1 MKTKIIK
8 VLYSSRYSRNT
19 YKPVPKIQIEGN
31 WLEAHGFHIGEP
43 VQVECENGSIH
54 IHTLPEEELN
64 ARKQRELQAELNHKI
79 IELKNLKSSI
89 ETISANLL
97 HAAKTSAPH
106 ASQLQATM
114 VCESQAPF
122 ADNPN
127 SKD

>member
-1 MKTKIIK
+1 MKSKTIK
-8 VLYSSRYSRNT
+8 VVYSSRQSRNT
-19 YKPVPKIQIEGN
+19 YSLLPKIQVEGN
-31 WLEAHGFHIGEP
+31 WLEALGFHIGDP
-43 VQVECENGSIH
+43 VKVEYEEGSIH
-54 IHTLPEEELN
+54 IRALTEEELN
-64 ARKQRELQAELNHKI
+64 AKKQQEMEAELNHKI
-79 IELKNLKSSI
+79 LELKNIKSNI

-106 ASQLQATM
+106 ASQLQVTM

>member
-1 MKTKIIK
+1 MKTKTIK

-89 ETISANLL
+89 ETEAATLL
-97 HAAKTSAPH
+97 HTVKSPVPRV
-106 ASQLQATM
+106 SQPQPKL

-122 ADNPN
+122 TDTPQPKN
-127 SKD
+127 